1 MFAYCGNN
9 PANHVDPSGNQFGS
23 VGSHIKS
30 TYFLA
35 PGQRGTALQMLQREA
50 GNNRLSP
57 EFELYSWSGECCGGM
72 MYGKVLSGNISGP
85 SITHEGLTLI
95 NTDVSM
101 IRCYIEWDHHKVSI
115 GDMLNVN
122 VSANISGSGASLGA
136 MVSAWSPS
144 ITVYTDKG
152 TFVYTLYVGAIGYQ
166 ATYGYDNQYGFAIA
180 PCGIG
185 FGFSYE
191 R

>member
-1 MFAYCGNN
+1 MFVYCGNN

-57 EFELYSWSGECCGGM
+57 EFELYSWSEECCGGM

-85 SITHEGLTLI
+85 SITDEGLTLI
-95 NTDVSM
+95 SADVSM

-152 TFVYTLYVGAIGYQ
+152 TFVYTLYVGAFGVKGGFILGES
-166 ATYGYDNQYGFAIA
+166 GNFAISLIGV
-180 PCGIG
+180 GI
-185 FGFSYE
+185 GFSYE